1 MAFTPLF
8 TNKVLTSIN
17 TDKSVFNGTGFIEGY
32 RLNSSGGTTAQS
44 NTVTTGYIA
53 VNGTDIIRM
62 KGVSWEQTN
71 GYHYIAYYNS
81 SFALLGS
88 YSWSDSDAHVARG
101 IVTTDSVVTTDMDGA
116 TIFNMVFSDSSKI
129 AYVRLNGNGSGAN
142 MVVTVNERI
151 VYSVGN
157 LSLSGYKSL
166 ALNGV
171 NIRRLTINGVQ
182 VWKGG
187 HKNWVYFSTTN
198 DGTTIYNGGL
208 GYKEKYRV
216 SSSGSEKELG
226 AAICTGFIPVSAG
239 DVVRFYPANPDMFS
253 ASGNAINAYNASFTH
268 LGQAASNSSYGIFS
282 NTYKAYDWG
291 NSCVAE
297 GGGIYRWVVPPAA
310 SGVAHIRISLYD
322 NRNNPKGT
330 DIIVTINE
338 EI

>member
-8 TNKVLTSIN
+8 TNKVPTSIDTN
-17 TDKSVFNGTGFIEGY
+17 KSIFNGTGYIEGY

-53 VNGTDIIRM
+53 ANGADIIRM
-62 KGVSWEQTN
+62 KDVSWQPAN
-71 GYHYIAYYNS
+71 GYHYIAYYDS

-88 YSWSDSDAHVARG
+88 YSRSDSNLNTARG
-101 IVTTDSVVTTDMDGA
+101 IVTADSAVTTDMDGA

-129 AYVRLNGNGSGAN
+129 AYVRVNGKGSGAN
-142 MVVTVNERI
+142 MIVTVNERI
-151 VYSVGN
+151 IYSVGSLN
-157 LSLSGYKSL
+157 LSGYKSF

-171 NIRRLTINGVQ
+171 DIRRLTINGVQ

-187 HKNWVYFSTTN
+187 YKNWVYFSTTN

-216 SSSGSEKELG
+216 SSSGAEKEMS

-253 ASGNAINAYNASFTH
+253 ASGNAINAYDASFTH
-268 LGQAASNSSYGIFS
+268 LGQAASNSAYGIFGS
-282 NTYKAYDWG
+282 TYKAYNWS
-291 NSCVAE
+291 SCVAE
-297 GGGIYRWVVPPAA
+297 GNGIYRWTVPPAA
-310 SGVAHIRISLYD
+310 SGVAYIRISLYD
-322 NRNNPKGT
+322 NRNNPKG
-330 DIIVTINE
+330 DNMIVTINE